1 MSQWHPGMLR
11 PNLTTE
17 ALSLAELLA
26 PSVWLGWTD
35 PRSEVSKGGN
45 RKSLPMRIF
54 CRMSVEEFGNRLMST
69 VRSTLLLNS
78 TCRLTPNHWA
88 SHSIE
93 TQRLG
98 NEKPGLCRVFQC
110 VARDLKALTVELGRW
125 WVHLRQEPRNIVL
138 ERGLAHPRCGGFP
151 QTLRST
157 RFFQRHP
164 RFGTGDQGAGE

>member
-1 MSQWHPGMLR
+1 MESRHASPKHDDRGLD
-11 PNLTTE
+11 
-17 ALSLAELLA
+17 LAELFV

-45 RKSLPMRIF
+45 RKSLPMRILY
-54 CRMSVEEFGNRLMST
+54 RMSVEEFGNRLMST